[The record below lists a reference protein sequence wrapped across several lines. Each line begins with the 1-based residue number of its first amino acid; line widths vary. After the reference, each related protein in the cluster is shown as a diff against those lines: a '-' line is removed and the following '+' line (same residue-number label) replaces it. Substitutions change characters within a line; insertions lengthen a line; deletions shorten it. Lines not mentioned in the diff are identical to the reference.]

1 MANLKD
7 QNTMV
12 INKLHNIPKK
22 EILQHL
28 ISNKLYLQNQ
38 NKLIINMF
46 YSGSGIPQKNVTPC
60 KTS

>member
-28 ISNKLYLQNQ
+28 YIKQIVFTKSK
-38 NKLIINMF
+38 
-46 YSGSGIPQKNVTPC
+46 
-60 KTS
+60 